1 MLTMKNLMT
10 NFSLRQWTPQ
20 LIAVLLFSAA
30 ALGFYYPVL
39 SGKTML
45 QSDIQQYEGMAR
57 QLKEHREATGEEL
70 YWIDNAF
77 GGMPTYQLGVKYPLD
92 ILAPVYQ
99 LTRIFPR
106 PAHLLFLYLLCTY
119 CLLLVLQLPWRTA
132 LIGAAGFG
140 FSTYLLIILQV
151 GHNTKAEAIAYMPL
165 VLAGWFLIF
174 QGKKGWGW
182 LLSVL
187 ALGMQIRANHYQ
199 MTYYL
204 LFLLGCFVVVYAIAA
219 YRQKQL
225 LKFMKQLA
233 LFASA
238 GVLAL
243 GLNATPLL
251 ATAEY
256 SSYSTRGPSP
266 LKMTVEGTPKT
277 TVSGLDFEYITQYS
291 YGIFESLSLLV
302 PRVQGGGSREA
313 VGTTSDLYQF
323 LVRQGVPAP
332 QAANFVEAVPLYWGD
347 QPILEA
353 PAYIGVSIV
362 FLAFIALFTLKG
374 RKRNALLAAIVV
386 SLLLSWGKNV
396 AGFTAFMID
405 YFPLYDK
412 FRAVSSAQVILELC
426 FPVLAV
432 LGVNQWTK
440 TAPITTAQWLRYS
453 AYFIGGL
460 VFLLL
465 SKSALSFRGPMDGY
479 LQEAYGPELFELI
492 LQTRKEV
499 FSTDVLRAIGISLVL
514 SGLGGALL
522 AKKLKPTQFS
532 LVVLAVVL
540 FDLLSVGERYIH
552 RDQFPSL
559 RVVQQ
564 QWRPTNANATI
575 LQDTTRYRVYEP
587 SLRLSGARTAYFHNA
602 IGGYHGAKLGRFQEA
617 YDYFVSQQWSGFLN
631 MLNTKY
637 VIYEEDDGVA
647 RALINPEAFGPVWLV
662 DRIVPAEDADA
673 LLQNLKTLALPE
685 EVIVLQK
692 DAARISPLPAQRDTL
707 ARMELKSAH
716 PQRLVYDFE
725 SVTAQFAVF
734 SEIYYPKGWQASID
748 GKPVAHYPVNHI
760 LRGLPL
766 EKGKHEVVFEFRPSF
781 LTLGTTLRGGAA
793 LLLILVFAGVVRKEF
808 KNS

>member
-1 MLTMKNLMT
+1 
-10 NFSLRQWTPQ
+10 
-20 LIAVLLFSAA
+20 
-30 ALGFYYPVL
+30 
-39 SGKTML
+39 
-45 QSDIQQYEGMAR
+45 
-57 QLKEHREATGEEL
+57 
-70 YWIDNAF
+70 
-77 GGMPTYQLGVKYPLD
+77 
-92 ILAPVYQ
+92 
-99 LTRIFPR
+99 
-106 PAHLLFLYLLCTY
+106 
-119 CLLLVLQLPWRTA
+119 
-132 LIGAAGFG
+132 
-140 FSTYLLIILQV
+140 
-151 GHNTKAEAIAYMPL
+151 
-165 VLAGWFLIF
+165 
-174 QGKKGWGW
+174 
-182 LLSVL
+182 
-187 ALGMQIRANHYQ
+187 MQIRANHYQ

-225 LKFMKQLA
+225 LKFMKQLT

-347 QPILEA
+347 QPISEA

-432 LGVNQWTK
+432 LGVHQWTK
-440 TAPITTAQWLRYS
+440 TAPISTAQWLRYS

-460 VFLLL
+460 VVLLL
-465 SKSALSFRGPMDGY
+465 SKSGTSFRGPIDGY
-479 LQEAYGPELFELI
+479 LQEAYGLELYELI

-499 FSTDVLRAIGISLVL
+499 FSTDVLRAIGISVVL

-522 AKKLKPTQFS
+522 AKKLKPTQFT

-552 RDQFPSL
+552 RDQFLSP

-564 QWRPTNANATI
+564 QWRPTNANAII

-587 SLRLSGARTAYFHNA
+587 SLRLSGATNSLFPQCNW
-602 IGGYHGAKLGRFQEA
+602 GYHVPKLGVFKRP
-617 YDYFVSQQWSGFLN
+617 
-631 MLNTKY
+631 M
-637 VIYEEDDGVA
+637 I
-647 RALINPEAFGPVWLV
+647 
-662 DRIVPAEDADA
+662 
-673 LLQNLKTLALPE
+673 
-685 EVIVLQK
+685 
-692 DAARISPLPAQRDTL
+692 IS
-707 ARMELKSAH
+707 
-716 PQRLVYDFE
+716 
-725 SVTAQFAVF
+725 
-734 SEIYYPKGWQASID
+734 
-748 GKPVAHYPVNHI
+748 
-760 LRGLPL
+760 
-766 EKGKHEVVFEFRPSF
+766 
-781 LTLGTTLRGGAA
+781 
-793 LLLILVFAGVVRKEF
+793 
-808 KNS
+808 